1 MEREGLEVERLL
13 KARDYQL
20 ELKLIGGD
28 GGLGRLITTEDVH
41 KLGLSL
47 VGIKFE
53 LEPGQ
58 IQIFGGS
65 EKAYLDLLSELE
77 RRKILEKLFGFDF
90 PALIFTRGIEPPYP
104 EIIRLGERAKIPILG
119 TNLVTGEFI
128 FRLNR
133 FLEDYLA
140 PSISLHGVLI
150 DVYGIGVLILGQS
163 GIGKSETALDLILRG
178 HRLVADDIVEIRKQG
193 QKTLIGKGT
202 EVIKYHMEIRGLGI
216 INVKDLFGIASIR
229 DKKKIELV
237 IELME
242 WDVNKDYDRL
252 GLEEESYAILGVEI
266 PHLTIPVRPG
276 RNLTTII
283 EVAAR
288 NQLLKI
294 KGYYSARDF
303 QRRLLDELLE
313 REEAEGSI
321 SEEIE

>member
-1 MEREGLEVERLL
+1 MQGVELYKL
-13 KARDYQL
+13 QQAEEYQL
-20 ELKLIGGD
+20 GLKLISGEQEQ
-28 GGLGRLITTEDVH
+28 GRVIMNEEVH

-65 EKAYLDLLSELE
+65 EKAYLDMLSELE
-77 RRKILEKLFGFDF
+77 RRKVLEKLFSFDF
-90 PALIFTRGIEPPYP
+90 PCMILTRGIAPYP
-104 EIIRLGERAKIPILG
+104 EMLKIAQRQNTPILG
-119 TNLVTGEFI
+119 TELATGEFI

-133 FLEDYLA
+133 FLAEHLA

-150 DVYGIGVLILGQS
+150 DVYGIGILILGQS

-178 HRLVADDIVEIRKQG
+178 HRLAADDIVEIRKRG
-193 QKTLIGKGT
+193 QNTLIGKGA

-216 INVKDLFGIASIR
+216 INIKDLFGIAAIR
-229 DKKKIELV
+229 DRKKIELI
-237 IELME
+237 IELVE
-242 WDVNKDYDRL
+242 WDASKDYDRL
-252 GLEEESYAILGVEI
+252 GLEDETYTILGVEI

-288 NQLLKI
+288 NQLLKL
-294 KGYYSARDF
+294 KGFHSARDF
-303 QRRLLDELLE
+303 QRKLLEELLQG
-313 REEAEGSI
+313 EEGTGSM

>member
-1 MEREGLEVERLL
+1 
-13 KARDYQL
+13 
-20 ELKLIGGD
+20 
-28 GGLGRLITTEDVH
+28 
-41 KLGLSL
+41 
-47 VGIKFE
+47 
-53 LEPGQ
+53 
-58 IQIFGGS
+58 
-65 EKAYLDLLSELE
+65 
-77 RRKILEKLFGFDF
+77 LEKLFGFDF

>member
-1 MEREGLEVERLL
+1 MQGVEIYKLQQ
-13 KARDYQL
+13 AEEYQL
-20 ELKLIGGD
+20 GLNLISGEQEQN
-28 GGLGRLITTEDVH
+28 RLVMNEEVH

-65 EKAYLDLLSELE
+65 EKAYLDMLSELE
-77 RRKILEKLFGFDF
+77 RRKVLEKLFSFDF
-90 PALIFTRGIEPPYP
+90 PCMILTRGIAPYP
-104 EIIRLGERAKIPILG
+104 EMIKIAQRQNTPILG
-119 TNLVTGEFI
+119 TELATGEFI

-133 FLEDYLA
+133 FLAEHLA

-150 DVYGIGVLILGQS
+150 DVYGIGILILGQS

-178 HRLVADDIVEIRKQG
+178 HRLAADDIVEIRKRG
-193 QKTLIGKGT
+193 QNTLIGKGA

-216 INVKDLFGIASIR
+216 INIKDLFGIAAIR
-229 DKKKIELV
+229 DRKKIEL
-237 IELME
+237 ITELVE
-242 WDVNKDYDRL
+242 WDASKDYDRL
-252 GLEEESYAILGVEI
+252 GLEDETYTILGVEV

-288 NQLLKI
+288 NQLLKL
-294 KGYYSARDF
+294 KGFHSARDF
-303 QRRLLDELLE
+303 QRKLLEELLQG
-313 REEAEGSI
+313 EEGTGSM

>member
-1 MEREGLEVERLL
+1 MQGVEIYKLQQAEEYQMGLNLISGE
-13 KARDYQL
+13 Q
-20 ELKLIGGD
+20 ELS
-28 GGLGRLITTEDVH
+28 RVVMNEEVH

-65 EKAYLDLLSELE
+65 EKAYLDMLSELE
-77 RRKILEKLFGFDF
+77 RRKVLEKLFSFDF
-90 PALIFTRGIEPPYP
+90 PCLILTRGIAPYQ
-104 EIIRLGERAKIPILG
+104 EMIRIAQRRNTPVLG
-119 TNLVTGEFI
+119 TELATGEFI

-133 FLEDYLA
+133 FLADHLA
-140 PSISLHGVLI
+140 PGISLHGVLI
-150 DVYGIGVLILGQS
+150 DVYGIGILILGQS

-178 HRLVADDIVEIRKQG
+178 HRLAADDIVEIRKRG
-193 QKTLIGKGT
+193 QKTLIGKGA

-216 INVKDLFGIASIR
+216 INIKDLFGIAAIR
-229 DKKKIELV
+229 DRKKIELV
-237 IELME
+237 IELVE
-242 WDVNKDYDRL
+242 WDAAKDYDRL
-252 GLEEESYAILGVEI
+252 GLEDETYTILGVEI

-288 NQLLKI
+288 NQLLKL
-294 KGYYSARDF
+294 KGFHSARDF
-303 QRRLLDELLE
+303 QRKLLEELLQG
-313 REEAEGSI
+313 EEGTGSM